1 MENTVFAWDRG
12 CGFCK
17 KRTTVLASFPGPAQ
31 LSCGLVPRPRPAFP
45 YCKRRKAGRSLGTRI
60 HCAAFNMALPLQ
72 KQLPNFHCNEYHL
85 DSLYSISTLCH
96 KNNSPAC
103 GLGRQQ
109 WKFLCS
115 TCFVYAALL
124 DWQHPLTSEEESF
137 SGDLWIQGHLMEK
150 WVSITNY
157 DAEADWSCN

>member
-31 LSCGLVPRPRPAFP
+31 LFRTASDG
-45 YCKRRKAGRSLGTRI
+45 KLGGAWERGYD
-60 HCAAFNMALPLQ
+60 CAAFNMALPLQ

-137 SGDLWIQGHLMEK
+137 SGDLWMQEHLMGK
-150 WVSITNY
+150 WVLYNHNTVRLAKSLAS
-157 DAEADWSCN
+157 DLV